1 MLSSDQIG
9 FYRENGY
16 LAVPGV
22 VGRERI
28 GAAAAA
34 LGRLIERSRQ
44 VCASDA
50 VYDLEDTHR
59 PDNPRV
65 RRIKDPPNQR
75 PAPSSS
81 GSRRLVYPG
90 HIGIFFHPRL
100 AMTPSVSHNPIVGR
114 GQKRGQGGRPW
125 QGGSDG

>member
-22 VGRERI
+22 VGCERI

-44 VCASDA
+44 VRASDA
-50 VYDLEDTHR
+50 VYDLEDNHR
-59 PDNPRV
+59 PDYPRV

-81 GSRRLVYPG
+81 VPGSS
-90 HIGIFFHPRL
+90 I
-100 AMTPSVSHNPIVGR
+100 
-114 GQKRGQGGRPW
+114 
-125 QGGSDG
+125 